1 MAKKPAISGP
11 EFFGY
16 SLPNIRLMIESLPNA
31 DNCKEYVTYADSCA
45 KQEEVRKK
53 REEEKKAEDAAGPER
68 PDAASDEIG
77 LSQGY

>member
-1 MAKKPAISGP
+1 M
-11 EFFGY
+11 
-16 SLPNIRLMIESLPNA
+16 
-31 DNCKEYVTYADSCA
+31 TYADSCA

-77 LSQGY
+77 LSQGYEVIDVAATVSPQLESN